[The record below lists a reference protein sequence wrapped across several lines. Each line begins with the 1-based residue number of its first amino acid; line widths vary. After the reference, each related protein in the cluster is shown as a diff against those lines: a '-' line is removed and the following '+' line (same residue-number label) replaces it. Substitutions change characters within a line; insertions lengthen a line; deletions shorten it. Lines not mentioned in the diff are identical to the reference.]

1 MQHATCVM
9 HNKLVI
15 LDHASYTSIASLTNI
30 STNCTS
36 LITRGLSMKYSTT
49 SMGTR
54 SERELRNHLITW
66 MALCATIPFPR
77 TALVKLPTTAST
89 KSLPDAADSALILL
103 NSGTMSKAFTL
114 LVSTGRLEKS
124 SSTGSSR
131 AMILWILAELKTWTF
146 TRMTTMRTNTH
157 FMIYSQIIIPDSYLL
172 LCQRKRSH

>member
-9 HNKLVI
+9 HNKLDI
-15 LDHASYTSIASLTNI
+15 LDQASYTSIVSLTNI

-36 LITRGLSMKYSTT
+36 LITRGLPMKYSTT

-54 SERELRNHLITW
+54 LERELRNQLITW
-66 MALCATIPFPR
+66 IALCATIPFPR
-77 TALVKLPTTAST
+77 TALLKVPTTAST

-103 NSGTMSKAFTL
+103 NSGIMSKAFTL
-114 LVSTGRLEKS
+114 LVSTGKLEKS

-131 AMILWILAELKTWTF
+131 AMMLWILAEWESRTF
-146 TRMTTMRTNTH
+146 SRMTTLRTNTH
-157 FMIYSQIIIPDSYLL
+157 FMIYSQIIIPDSDLF